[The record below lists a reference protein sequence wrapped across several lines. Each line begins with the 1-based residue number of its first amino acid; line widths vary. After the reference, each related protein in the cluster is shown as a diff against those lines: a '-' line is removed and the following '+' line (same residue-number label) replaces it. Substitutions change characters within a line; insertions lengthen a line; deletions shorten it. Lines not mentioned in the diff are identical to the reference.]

1 MIIRLLTN
9 LKSLYLNAGDN
20 DRALAAVEMILL
32 VRPVASGETR
42 DRGVI
47 LARMGRKEE
56 ALMQL
61 EAYLNAVPEAVD
73 SHRILGLVQELRN
86 GGGRGS

>member
-1 MIIRLLTN
+1 
-9 LKSLYLNAGDN
+9 
-20 DRALAAVEMILL
+20 LAAVEMILL

-61 EAYLNAVPEAVD
+61 EAYLNAVPEAAD
-73 SHRILGLVQELRN
+73 SHRILGLVQELRD